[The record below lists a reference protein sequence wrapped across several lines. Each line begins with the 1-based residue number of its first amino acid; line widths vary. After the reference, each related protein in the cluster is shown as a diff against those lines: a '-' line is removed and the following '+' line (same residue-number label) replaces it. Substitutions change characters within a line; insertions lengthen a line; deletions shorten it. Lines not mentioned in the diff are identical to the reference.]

1 MVVVTDEA
9 GTVPVLVVIC
19 IVPLPP
25 PMFTKPDV
33 TFTVT
38 VLVVTFPVAPVPADG
53 LTVEVLDE
61 SVFGVIVP
69 GVVVESVFG
78 VIVPGVVVESVFGVI
93 VPGVSVGSVFGVTV
107 PCD

>member
-1 MVVVTDEA
+1 M
-9 GTVPVLVVIC
+9 L
-19 IVPLPP
+19 
-25 PMFTKPDV
+25 TKPDV

-38 VLVVTFPVAPVPADG
+38 LVVVIFPVVPVPAVG
-53 LTVEVLDE
+53 LTVEELDE

-93 VPGVSVGSVFGVTV
+93 VPGVSVGSVVGFTV